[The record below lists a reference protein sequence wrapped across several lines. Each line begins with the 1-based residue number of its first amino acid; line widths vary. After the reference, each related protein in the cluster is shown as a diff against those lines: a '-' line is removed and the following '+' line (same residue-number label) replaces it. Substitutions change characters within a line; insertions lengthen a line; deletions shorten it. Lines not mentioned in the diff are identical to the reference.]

1 MSIVFS
7 VFERA
12 ELPDQITS
20 QTSEGK
26 LNLRFRFPYRLS
38 VFRQDLV
45 NKSVN
50 IRRLRTL
57 GYPENRHQSYY

>member
-1 MSIVFS
+1 MPIVFS

-12 ELPDQITS
+12 ELPDQIRS
-20 QTSEGK
+20 QTSEGR
-26 LNLRFRFPYRLS
+26 LNLRFRFPHRLF

-50 IRRLRTL
+50 IGCLRTL
-57 GYPENRHQSYY
+57 GYPENLHQAYY